1 MKIPHKLNPVTLKVP
16 RQTVHIRQVPI
27 VKNTTA
33 AQTTIKKEHI
43 TGIILAG
50 GAGSRMG
57 GVDKGWVML
66 NNLPLISHT
75 LARLKPQ
82 VNSVVISANRELE
95 RYRTLNIN
103 VVTDL
108 PGVDGDTN
116 TPSSFQG
123 PVAGILAALKT
134 ISTPYAVIVPV
145 DAPLL
150 AENLVQVLCCESTAL
165 SLIDDGERTHPLFGL
180 YHRSLI
186 ESLERYYQ
194 EGNRRLMRWCMQQNP
209 HIIKKPELHSS
220 FANINDPESLKALE
234 SVLISGSAPNS
245 AL

>member
-1 MKIPHKLNPVTLKVP
+1 VKI
-16 RQTVHIRQVPI
+16 PI

-33 AQTTIKKEHI
+33 TQTNIKKEHI

-66 NNLPLISHT
+66 NSLPLVSHT

-82 VNSVVISANRELE
+82 VNSVIISANRELE
-95 RYRTLNIN
+95 RYRALNVD

-108 PGVDGDTN
+108 PVLGEDPN
-116 TPSSFQG
+116 TPSNFQG
-123 PVAGILAALKT
+123 PVAGILATLKT
-134 ISTPYAVIVPV
+134 ITTPYAVIVPV

-150 AENLVQVLCCESTAL
+150 AENLVQVLCCESTTL

-194 EGNRRLMRWCMQQNP
+194 EGNRRLMQWCMQQSP
-209 HIIKKPELHSS
+209 LIIKKPEFLSS
-220 FANINDPESLKALE
+220 FANINDPGSLKALE
-234 SVLISGSAPNS
+234 STLISKDAPNNS
-245 AL
+245 L

>member
-1 MKIPHKLNPVTLKVP
+1 M
-16 RQTVHIRQVPI
+16 
-27 VKNTTA
+27 KNTTA
-33 AQTTIKKEHI
+33 TQTNIKKEHI

-66 NNLPLISHT
+66 NSLPLVSHT

-82 VNSVVISANRELE
+82 VNSVIISANRELE
-95 RYRTLNIN
+95 RYRALNVD

-108 PGVDGDTN
+108 PVLGEDPN
-116 TPSSFQG
+116 TPSNFQG
-123 PVAGILAALKT
+123 PVAGILATLKT
-134 ISTPYAVIVPV
+134 ITTPYAVIVPV

-150 AENLVQVLCCESTAL
+150 AENLVQVLCCESTTL

-194 EGNRRLMRWCMQQNP
+194 EGNRRLMQWCMQQSP
-209 HIIKKPELHSS
+209 LIIKKPEFLSS
-220 FANINDPESLKALE
+220 FANINDPGSLKALE
-234 SVLISGSAPNS
+234 STLISKDAPNNS
-245 AL
+245 L

>member
-1 MKIPHKLNPVTLKVP
+1 
-16 RQTVHIRQVPI
+16 
-27 VKNTTA
+27 VKSTTA
-33 AQTTIKKEHI
+33 TQPDIKKEHI

-66 NNLPLISHT
+66 HNQPLVSHT

-95 RYRTLNIN
+95 RYRSLDAD

-108 PGVDGDTN
+108 PDLNDGVN
-116 TPSSFQG
+116 APNNFQG
-123 PVAGILAALKT
+123 PVAGILAALKK

-150 AENLVQVLCCESTAL
+150 AENLIQILCHGSNNRSDNKSNRKGSNINTCTSAAL

-186 ESLERYYQ
+186 KSLESYYQ
-194 EGNRRLMRWCMQQNP
+194 EGHRRLMRWCMQQSP
-209 HIIKKPELHSS
+209 LIIKKPELLRS
-220 FANINDPESLKALE
+220 FANINDPDSLKNVELILN
-234 SVLISGSAPNS
+234 SVSAPDD

>member
-1 MKIPHKLNPVTLKVP
+1 MKI
-16 RQTVHIRQVPI
+16 PI

-33 AQTTIKKEHI
+33 TQTHIKKEHI

-66 NNLPLISHT
+66 NNLPLVSHT
-75 LARLKPQ
+75 LARLNPQ

-95 RYRTLNIN
+95 RYRALNVD

-108 PGVDGDTN
+108 PVLGEDTD
-116 TPSSFQG
+116 TPSKFQG

-150 AENLVQVLCCESTAL
+150 AENLVQVLCCESTTL

-186 ESLERYYQ
+186 ESLECYYQ
-194 EGNRRLMRWCMQQNP
+194 EGNRRLMQWCMQQSP
-209 HIIKKPELHSS
+209 LIIKKPEFLSS

-234 SVLISGSAPNS
+234 LTLISGTVPNS
-245 AL
+245 TL

>member
-1 MKIPHKLNPVTLKVP
+1 MKS
-16 RQTVHIRQVPI
+16 
-27 VKNTTA
+27 TTA
-33 AQTTIKKEHI
+33 TPTNIKKEHI

-66 NNLPLISHT
+66 NNQPLVCHT
-75 LARLKPQ
+75 LSRLKPQ
-82 VNSVVISANRELE
+82 VSSVVISANRELE
-95 RYRTLNIN
+95 RYRALGVN
-103 VVTDL
+103 VVTDATAL
-108 PGVDGDTN
+108 DTDIGSSGD
-116 TPSSFQG
+116 FQG

-150 AENLVQVLCCESTAL
+150 ATNLVQVLSYKSTAL

-180 YHRSLI
+180 FHRSLI
-186 ESLERYYQ
+186 ESLENYYQ
-194 EGNRRLMRWCMQQNP
+194 QGNRRLMRWCMQQSP
-209 HIIKKPELHSS
+209 LIIKKPELHSS

-234 SVLISGSAPNS
+234 PLFISTQAPKRT
-245 AL
+245 L

>member
-1 MKIPHKLNPVTLKVP
+1 MKI
-16 RQTVHIRQVPI
+16 PI

-33 AQTTIKKEHI
+33 TQTNIKKEHI

-66 NNLPLISHT
+66 NSLPLVSHT

-82 VNSVVISANRELE
+82 VNSVIISANRELE
-95 RYRTLNIN
+95 RYRALNVD

-108 PGVDGDTN
+108 PVLGEDPN
-116 TPSSFQG
+116 TPSNFQG
-123 PVAGILAALKT
+123 PVAGILATLKT
-134 ISTPYAVIVPV
+134 ITTPYAVIVPV

-150 AENLVQVLCCESTAL
+150 AENLVQVLCCESTTL

-194 EGNRRLMRWCMQQNP
+194 EGNRRLMQWCMQQSP
-209 HIIKKPELHSS
+209 LIIKKPEFLSS
-220 FANINDPESLKALE
+220 FANINDPGSLKALE
-234 SVLISGSAPNS
+234 STLISRDAPNNS
-245 AL
+245 L

>member
-1 MKIPHKLNPVTLKVP
+1 M
-16 RQTVHIRQVPI
+16 
-27 VKNTTA
+27 KNTTVT
-33 AQTTIKKEHI
+33 QPGIKKEHI

-50 GAGSRMG
+50 GAGRRMG
-57 GVDKGWVML
+57 GVDKGWIML
-66 NNLPLISHT
+66 NNLPLVSHT

-82 VNSVVISANRELE
+82 VHSVVISANRELE
-95 RYRTLNIN
+95 RYRSLGVD

-108 PGVDGDTN
+108 PDLNEDIS
-116 TPSSFQG
+116 TPISFQG

-150 AENLVQVLCCESTAL
+150 AENLVEVLCHGSNNKSNDKGSNIITNKSAAL

-186 ESLERYYQ
+186 KSLESYYQ
-194 EGNRRLMRWCMQQNP
+194 EDHRRLMRWCMQQSP
-209 HIIKKPELHSS
+209 IIIKNPELLPS
-220 FANINDPESLKALE
+220 FANVNDPDSLKNVERLLNA
-234 SVLISGSAPNS
+234 VSAPDN

>member
-1 MKIPHKLNPVTLKVP
+1 MKI
-16 RQTVHIRQVPI
+16 PI

-33 AQTTIKKEHI
+33 TQTNIKKEHI

-66 NNLPLISHT
+66 NSLPLVSHT

-82 VNSVVISANRELE
+82 VNSVIISANRELE
-95 RYRTLNIN
+95 RYRALNVD

-108 PGVDGDTN
+108 PVLGEDPN
-116 TPSSFQG
+116 TPSNFQG
-123 PVAGILAALKT
+123 PVAGILATLKT
-134 ISTPYAVIVPV
+134 ITTSYAVIVPV

-150 AENLVQVLCCESTAL
+150 AENLVQVLCCESTTL

-194 EGNRRLMRWCMQQNP
+194 EGNRRLMQWCMQQSP
-209 HIIKKPELHSS
+209 LIIKKPEFLSS
-220 FANINDPESLKALE
+220 FANINDPGSLKALE
-234 SVLISGSAPNS
+234 STLISKDAPNNS
-245 AL
+245 L

>member
-1 MKIPHKLNPVTLKVP
+1 MKI
-16 RQTVHIRQVPI
+16 PI

-33 AQTTIKKEHI
+33 TQTNIKKEHI

-66 NNLPLISHT
+66 NSLPLVSHT

-82 VNSVVISANRELE
+82 VNSVIISANRELE
-95 RYRTLNIN
+95 RYRALNVD

-108 PGVDGDTN
+108 PVLGEDPN
-116 TPSSFQG
+116 TPSNFQG
-123 PVAGILAALKT
+123 PVAGILATLKT
-134 ISTPYAVIVPV
+134 ITTPYAVIVPV

-150 AENLVQVLCCESTAL
+150 AENLVQVLCCESTTL

-194 EGNRRLMRWCMQQNP
+194 EGNRRLMQWCMQQSP
-209 HIIKKPELHSS
+209 LIIKKPEFLSS
-220 FANINDPESLKALE
+220 FANINDPGSLKALE
-234 SVLISGSAPNS
+234 STLISKDAPNNS
-245 AL
+245 L

>member
-1 MKIPHKLNPVTLKVP
+1 
-16 RQTVHIRQVPI
+16 
-27 VKNTTA
+27 
-33 AQTTIKKEHI
+33 
-43 TGIILAG
+43 
-50 GAGSRMG
+50 MG

-82 VNSVVISANRELE
+82 VNSVVISANRELK
-95 RYRTLNIN
+95 RYRSLGVK

-108 PGVDGDTN
+108 SVLDGGTDTPN
-116 TPSSFQG
+116 RFQG

-150 AENLVQVLCCESTAL
+150 AENLVHVLCDESNNKNNDNKLSANNPVAL

-194 EGNRRLMRWCMQQNP
+194 EGNRRLMRWCMQQTP
-209 HIIKKPELHSS
+209 LIINKPEFLSS

-234 SVLISGSAPNS
+234 SGLISGTASDRT
-245 AL
+245 L